1 MKPFTTLLSTLL
13 LIASP
18 LAVAQ
23 APKPYEIADF
33 VRQDKFKEVAVS
45 QKGTYVA
52 AAVPEG
58 DRTVLYI
65 LKTGESR
72 PMTRIDVSA
81 RRSHVYGINWVSDH
95 RLIYSVSV
103 KDQLDERPVRTGET
117 WAIEADG
124 SKRMPLGAYYG
135 MTILD
140 TLENDD
146 DHVIADVY
154 DGGDGF
160 TQLMRIDVYGGAPKR
175 LATAPIRYG
184 WFMADGAQE
193 ARFAG
198 GLDEK
203 DFQRLYWRAP
213 GKDKWEVINDES
225 VTGRVMYPVGFSADN
240 TVAYMRT
247 EEKTGPDAI
256 LAFDVATGTSKE
268 IVRDAFADPSRLI
281 NAIGKR
287 TPIGVLF
294 AGATPRY
301 VYFDPESEDAKAHQ
315 RLQKAF
321 PGQVVSTSD
330 YTTTR
335 REVLVYTYADREPGG
350 YYVMNLDTRKVSPMM
365 FAADWLDPQRLAPMR
380 DVVFEARDGRRIPAL
395 LTVPVGSDGKHLP
408 MVVHPHGGP
417 FGVKDDWGYDP
428 TVQVLASH
436 GYAVLQVNYRGSS
449 GYGREFLEAGYKRW
463 GLEMQDDLTD
473 ATRWAIDQG
482 IADKD
487 RICIFGASYGGYAAL
502 MGVAKEPTLY
512 KCAVGQV
519 GVYDLGRVRTQDSLG
534 NDGARRFFERTM
546 NGGNLSDVSPNR
558 FAERIKVPVF
568 LSAGHEDDTA
578 PVEHTQMMEAALKK
592 AGVPVE
598 TLYFKTEGHGIYKR
612 EHRAEFYARL
622 LTFLQRN
629 IGGRAPVP
637 MADASAD

>member
-1 MKPFTTLLSTLL
+1 MKPFAILLSTL

-18 LAVAQ
+18 LAIAQ

-33 VRQDKFKEVAVS
+33 VRQDKFKEIAVS

-72 PMTRIDVSA
+72 PLTRIDVSA
-81 RRSHVYGINWVSDH
+81 RRSHVYGIYWVSDH
-95 RLIYSVSV
+95 RLIYSVAV
-103 KDQLDERPVRTGET
+103 RDQLDERPARTGET

-124 SKRMPLGAYYG
+124 SKRVRMPGYG
-135 MTILD
+135 VRILD
-140 TLENDD
+140 TLDDDD
-146 DHVIADVY
+146 DHIVASLY
-154 DGGDGF
+154 GNGDGF
-160 TQLMRIDVYGGAPKR
+160 TEMTLLDVYGGAPKR
-175 LATAPIRYG
+175 LAEAPIRYG
-184 WFMADGAQE
+184 WLMADGAQE

-198 GLDEK
+198 GRDEK
-203 DFQRLYWRAP
+203 DYARLYWRAP
-213 GKDKWEVINDES
+213 GKDKWQVVNDES
-225 VTGRVMYPVGFSADN
+225 VTGRVMYPLGFSADN
-240 TVAYMRT
+240 TVAYLRA
-247 EEKTGPDAI
+247 EEKAGPDAI

-268 IVRDAFADPSRLI
+268 IVRDAFADPSGLI

-287 TPIGVLF
+287 TPIGVLY

-301 VYFDPESEDAKAHQ
+301 VYFDPESEDARAHQ

-321 PGQVVSTSD
+321 PGQIVSTSD

-380 DVVFEARDGRRIPAL
+380 DVVFQARDGRRIPAL

-408 MVVHPHGGP
+408 LVIHPHGGP
-417 FGVKDDWGYDP
+417 FGVQDEWGYDP

-449 GYGREFLEAGYKRW
+449 GYGREFQEAGYKRW

-482 IADKD
+482 IADND

-512 KCAVGQV
+512 RCAVGQV
-519 GVYDLGRVRTQDSLG
+519 GVYDLGRVRTRDSLG
-534 NDGARRFFERTM
+534 NDAARRFFERTM
-546 NGGNLSDVSPNR
+546 NDGNLSEVSPNR

-568 LSAGHEDDTA
+568 LSAGHEDYTA

-598 TLYFKTEGHGIYKR
+598 ALYFKTEGHGIYKR

-637 MADASAD
+637 VADASAD

>member
-1 MKPFTTLLSTLL
+1 MKPFATLLSTLL

-52 AAVPEG
+52 VAVPEG

-72 PMTRIDVSA
+72 PLTRIDVSA
-81 RRSHVYGINWVSDH
+81 RRSHVYGIYWVSDH
-95 RLIYSVSV
+95 RLIYSVAV
-103 KDQLDERPVRTGET
+103 RDQLDERPARTGET

-124 SKRMPLGAYYG
+124 SKRIRMPGYG
-135 MTILD
+135 VRVLD
-140 TLENDD
+140 TLDDDD
-146 DHVIADVY
+146 DHIVASLY
-154 DGGDGF
+154 GNGDGF
-160 TQLMRIDVYGGAPKR
+160 TEMTLLDVYGGAPKR
-175 LATAPIRYG
+175 LAEAPIRYG
-184 WFMADGAQE
+184 WLMADGAQE

-198 GLDEK
+198 GRDEK
-203 DFQRLYWRAP
+203 DFARLYWRAP
-213 GKDKWEVINDES
+213 GKDKWQVINDES
-225 VTGRVMYPVGFSADN
+225 VTGRVMYPAGFSADN
-240 TVAYMRT
+240 TVAYLRA

-287 TPIGVLF
+287 TPIGVLY

-321 PGQVVSTSD
+321 PGQIVSTSD

-380 DVVFEARDGRRIPAL
+380 DVVFQARDGRRIPAL

-408 MVVHPHGGP
+408 LVIHPHGGP
-417 FGVKDDWGYDP
+417 FGVQDDWGYDP

-449 GYGREFLEAGYKRW
+449 GYGREFQEAGYKRW

-482 IADKD
+482 IADRD

-512 KCAVGQV
+512 RCAVGQV

-534 NDGARRFFERTM
+534 NDAARRFFERTM
-546 NGGNLSDVSPNR
+546 NDGNLSEVSPNR

-568 LSAGHEDDTA
+568 LSAGHEDYTA

-622 LTFLQRN
+622 LAFLQRN

-637 MADASAD
+637 VADASAD